1 MSAFE
6 FTFGLVSLL
15 LGLGF
20 AHIADSFAKLVMA
33 GKEVRWDW
41 LSPLAAVTS
50 FQSGLIYWWYQW
62 SLRDQEVS
70 LGGLVVRA
78 IACLTLYVMA
88 VAALPAP
95 RESGID
101 LKEHYQKARRLY
113 FGAFAVYILIV
124 GVLNRF
130 VRDVFF
136 GERVWQVPWL
146 NLLSV
151 AIIIACVFIQ
161 KRWFHTV
168 ALSWLLLDAATRW
181 LPQAISG

>member
-20 AHIADSFAKLVMA
+20 AHIAESFAKLVMA
-33 GKEVRWDW
+33 GKQVRWDW
-41 LSPLAAVTS
+41 LSPLAAVTT

-62 SLRDQEVS
+62 SLRDQEVT

-88 VAALPAP
+88 VAAFPAP
-95 RESGID
+95 REGPID
-101 LKEHYQKARRLY
+101 LKEHYQTARRLF
-113 FGAFAVYILIV
+113 FGAYAIYILIV
-124 GVLNRF
+124 GILNRF
-130 VRDVFF
+130 IRDVFF
-136 GERVWQVPWL
+136 EERVWQVPWL
-146 NLLSV
+146 NLLNV
-151 AIIIACVFIQ
+151 TILIACVLTK
-161 KRWFHTV
+161 KRWFHSA
-168 ALSWLLLDAATRW
+168 ALSWILIDAARRW